1 MIGLTLSLGMLAH
14 LVLAAPPAAAAEP
27 DTAPVLPPRFERWTD
42 AEVELPLLSM
52 TVSGGVSLGS
62 YEAGYLY
69 YLMLAA
75 KLNPQLL
82 DPRVF
87 TGASAG
93 SVNALLA
100 LMASCSKPRFQA
112 DDNLFFNSWIPVGAE
127 GLFQKGKTTPVSVF
141 NSEPLAKSVELIRAE
156 WEKGLDA
163 TCDVVLG
170 ITTTRVTAQN
180 IDLVGGRVRLP
191 RTESKFS
198 MRVRG
203 LGPGVAPRVSN
214 YVNPLDPVGR
224 PLLPEDD
231 EGRIGF
237 EALSSTL
244 LASTAFPLAFAPQP
258 VSYCTTSGRLLPTEN
273 PNLPPRCST
282 SQAVTSLFY
291 DGGIFDNQ
299 PLRLAVQLASRGF
312 YRDGAIGRWR
322 PVPSLALAAI
332 PRDGVFLYM
341 DPDTDVLPELAL
353 HDRPPFDSAVS
364 YALYLAGQLVT
375 SVRTKE
381 LQSLL
386 EDSPGV
392 KRQIGTTLTYFRP
405 LSASLRNFFGL
416 FDRDIRMHDYF
427 LGMHDAARFV
437 EDVLVPWSGS
447 STLVMPEQAA
457 ARPDSGAGDSW
468 RPFLCMRAVFDH
480 VGDLE
485 SCETLMPNLVIA
497 MQVTLDTLYARCAQV
512 SDEAIKEGVSSPATV
527 HEHCRRAMAGKAPPH
542 VPGVIDEPRWRYAS
556 IDEGAFDHQLRR
568 MSAYGFVYRDLGLEA
583 AEGRYARRKIAR
595 TLNEATNQLASQQGR
610 AAVVATLG
618 RTTAQYLIYVPPDHA
633 VSLMFGT
640 RFEAAWSFTRAE
652 GAADWVRLNL
662 ALGIEGLTTIFGRP
676 ENRFLAL
683 TPKLG
688 VEFEPTI
695 LSNETLQWRLG
706 ARGGFQ
712 FSTHDAFA
720 QRGCDARLACSRV
733 VIEPYASVTV
743 FQWVRG
749 QLGFD
754 LLPPMRGLTWAFEF
768 RPSMGIELDLP

>member
-1 MIGLTLSLGMLAH
+1 MPLALGLLAR
-14 LVLAAPPAAAAEP
+14 VLLAAEP
-27 DTAPVLPPRFERWTD
+27 APAAEADSAPVLPPRFERWTD
-42 AEVELPLLSM
+42 AEVELPLLSL

-100 LMASCSKPRFQA
+100 LMASCSRPRFQA
-112 DDNLFFNSWIPVGAE
+112 DDNNFFNTWIPVGAE
-127 GLFQKGKTTPVSVF
+127 GLFKKTKTTPISVF
-141 NSEPLAKSVELIRAE
+141 NSEPLARSVELIRAE

-163 TCDVVLG
+163 TCDVMLG
-170 ITTTRVTAQN
+170 VTTTRVTAQA

-191 RTESKFS
+191 RTEAKLS

-203 LGPGVAPRVSN
+203 RGPGLAPQMTN
-214 YVNPLDPVGR
+214 YVNALDPVGR
-224 PLLPEDD
+224 PLLPADD
-231 EGRIGF
+231 EGLIGF
-237 EALSSTL
+237 DALSSTL

-258 VSYCTTSGRLLPTEN
+258 VSYCTTTGRLSHTEN
-273 PNLPPRCST
+273 ANLPPRCSA

-312 YRDGAIGRWR
+312 YRQGAIGKWR

-353 HDRPPFDSAVS
+353 HDPPPLDSAVS
-364 YALYLAGQLVT
+364 FSLYLAGQLVT

-405 LSASLRNFFGL
+405 LSSSLQNFFGF
-416 FDRDIRMHDYF
+416 FDRDVRVHDYY

-447 STLVMPEQAA
+447 SSLVMPEVAA
-457 ARPDSGAGDSW
+457 ARPDSGAGASW
-468 RPFLCMRAVFDH
+468 QPFLCMRAVFDGA
-480 VGDLE
+480 GDVA
-485 SCETLMPNLVIA
+485 SCDGLPPNLTIA
-497 MQVTLDTLYARCAQV
+497 MQVTLDTLYARCSKV
-512 SDEAIKEGVSSPATV
+512 FDESIKDGLPSPGTV
-527 HEHCRRAMAGKAPPH
+527 HEHCRRAMTGKSPPH
-542 VPGVIDEPRWRYAS
+542 VPGVLEEPHWKYAAGGE
-556 IDEGAFDHQLRR
+556 DAFDHQVRR
-568 MSAYGFVYRDLGLEA
+568 LSAYGFVYKDLGLEA
-583 AEGRYARRKIAR
+583 SQGRYARRKIAR
-595 TLNEATNQLASQQGR
+595 TLNDATNALASKQR
-610 AAVVATLG
+610 SSVAVATLG

-633 VSLMFGT
+633 LSLMFGT
-640 RFEAAWSFTRAE
+640 RLELAWSFTRAE
-652 GAADWVRLNL
+652 GAADWVRLNFAVGL
-662 ALGIEGLTTIFGRP
+662 EGLTTAFAP
-676 ENRFLAL
+676 PVNRFLAVS
-683 TPKLG
+683 PKIG
-688 VEFEPTI
+688 AEFEPTI

-706 ARGGFQ
+706 ARAGFQ
-712 FSTHDAFA
+712 FSTHDGFA
-720 QRGCDARLACSRV
+720 QAACDGRLACSRV
-733 VIEPYASVTV
+733 VIEPFAAVTV

-749 QLGFD
+749 QLAFD
-754 LLPPMRGLTWAFEF
+754 LLPPMRGLPWAFEF
-768 RPSMGIELDLP
+768 RPSIGVELDFP

>member
-1 MIGLTLSLGMLAH
+1 MGLGLSLL
-14 LVLAAPPAAAAEP
+14 LVVLAAEPAAAAET

-42 AEVELPLLSM
+42 AEVELPLLSL

-69 YLMLAA
+69 YLMLAS

-112 DDNLFFNSWIPVGAE
+112 DDNIFFNTWIPVGAE
-127 GLFQKGKTTPVSVF
+127 GLFERTRTTPISVF
-141 NSEPLAKSVELIRAE
+141 NSEPLAKSVELLRTE
-156 WEKGLDA
+156 WNKGLDPG
-163 TCDVVLG
+163 CDVVLG
-170 ITTTRVTAQN
+170 VTTTRVTAQA

-191 RTESKFS
+191 RAEAKFS

-203 LGPGVAPRVSN
+203 RGPGVAPEMTN

-224 PLLPEDD
+224 PLLPAD
-231 EGRIGF
+231 EQGLIGF
-237 EALSSTL
+237 DALSSTL

-273 PNLPPRCST
+273 PNLPPRCT
-282 SQAVTSLFY
+282 ASQAVTSLFY

-299 PLRLAVQLASRGF
+299 PLRLAVQMASRGF
-312 YRDGAIGRWR
+312 YREGALGKWR

-341 DPDTDVLPELAL
+341 DPDTDVLPDLAL
-353 HDRPPFDSAVS
+353 HDPPPLDSAVS
-364 YALYLAGQLVT
+364 YTLYLGGQLVT

-405 LSASLRNFFGL
+405 LSSSLQNFFGF
-416 FDRDIRMHDYF
+416 FDRDIRVHDYY

-447 STLVMPEQAA
+447 KSLVMPEQAA
-457 ARPDSGAGDSW
+457 AAKGSGAAGSW
-468 RPFLCMRAVFDH
+468 QPFLCMRAVFDG
-480 VGDLE
+480 VGDAARCDGLA
-485 SCETLMPNLVIA
+485 PNLTIA
-497 MQVTLDTLYARCAQV
+497 MQVTLDTLYARCAKV
-512 SDEAIKEGVSSPATV
+512 FDEAIKDGLPSPGTV
-527 HEHCRRAMAGKAPPH
+527 HEHCRRAMTGKSPPH
-542 VPGVIDEPRWRYAS
+542 VPGVREEPRWRYAARGE
-556 IDEGAFDHQLRR
+556 DPFDHQLRR
-568 MSAYGFVYRDLGLEA
+568 LSAYGFVYKDLGLEA
-583 AEGRYARRKIAR
+583 NEGRYARRKIAR
-595 TLNEATNQLASQQGR
+595 TLNEATNQLASKQNSS
-610 AAVVATLG
+610 ALVATLG
-618 RTTAQYLIYVPPDHA
+618 RTTAQYLIYVPPDHTF
-633 VSLMFGT
+633 SLLFGT
-640 RFEAAWSFTRAE
+640 RLELAWGFTRAE

-662 ALGIEGLTTIFGRP
+662 ALGLEGLTTAFAP
-676 ENRFLAL
+676 SANRFLVVS
-683 TPKLG
+683 PKVGAEL
-688 VEFEPTI
+688 EPTF
-695 LSNETLQWRLG
+695 LSNEMLQWRVG
-706 ARGGFQ
+706 ARAGFQ
-712 FSTHDAFA
+712 FSTHDGFA
-720 QRGCDARLACSRV
+720 QAACDARLPCSRV
-733 VIEPYASVTV
+733 VVEPFAAVTV

-749 QLGFD
+749 QLAFD
-754 LLPPMRGLTWAFEF
+754 LLPPMRGLPWAFEF
-768 RPSMGIELDLP
+768 RPSIGIELDFP

>member
-1 MIGLTLSLGMLAH
+1 MIGLLA
-14 LVLAAPPAAAAEP
+14 VLALAAAPAAAAET

-42 AEVELPLLSM
+42 AEVELPLLSL

-127 GLFQKGKTTPVSVF
+127 GLFQKSKTTPISVF
-141 NSEPLAKSVELIRAE
+141 NSDPLRKSVELIKAE
-156 WEKGLDA
+156 WEKGLDS

-170 ITTTRVTAQN
+170 ITTTRVTAQA

-191 RTESKFS
+191 RAEAKFG

-203 LGPGVAPRVSN
+203 LGPGVAPRLSN
-214 YVNPLDPVGR
+214 YVNPLDQLGR
-224 PLLPEDD
+224 PLLPAD
-231 EGRIGF
+231 EEGHIGF
-237 EALSSTL
+237 DALSSAL

-258 VSYCTTSGRLLPTEN
+258 VSYCTTSGRLLPNEN
-273 PNLPPRCST
+273 PNLPPRCT
-282 SQAVTSLFY
+282 ASQAVTSLFY

-299 PLRLAVQLASRGF
+299 PLRLAVQLAARGF
-312 YRDGAIGRWR
+312 FREGAIGKWR
-322 PVPSLALAAI
+322 SVPSLAHAAV

-353 HDRPPFDSAVS
+353 HDPPPLDSAVS
-364 YALYLAGQLVT
+364 YSLYLAGQLVT

-405 LSASLRNFFGL
+405 LSSSLQNFFGL
-416 FDRDIRMHDYF
+416 FDRDVRVHDYY

-447 STLVMPEQAA
+447 KSLIMPEQAA
-457 ARPDSGAGDSW
+457 AKPDSGAGGSW
-468 RPFLCMRAVFDH
+468 QPFLCMRAVFDGA
-480 VGDLE
+480 GDVA
-485 SCETLMPNLVIA
+485 SCEGLPSNLTIA

-512 SDEAIKEGVSSPATV
+512 FDEAIKDGLPSPGTV
-527 HEHCRRAMAGKAPPH
+527 HEHCRRAMTGKGPPA
-542 VPGVIDEPRWRYAS
+542 VPGVLQDGKWKYSSREEDP
-556 IDEGAFDHQLRR
+556 FDHQLRR
-568 MSAYGFVYRDLGLEA
+568 LSTFGFVYRDLGLEA
-583 AEGRYARRKIAR
+583 SEGRYARRKIAR
-595 TLNEATNQLASQQGR
+595 TLNAATNQLASKQSSS
-610 AAVVATLG
+610 ALVATLG

-640 RFEAAWSFTRAE
+640 RFEASWSFTRAE

-662 ALGIEGLTTIFGRP
+662 ALGLEGLTTVFTP
-676 ENRFLAL
+676 AASRFFVV

-688 VEFEPTI
+688 AEFEPTI

-706 ARGGFQ
+706 ARAGFQ
-712 FSTHDAFA
+712 FSTHDGFA
-720 QRGCDARLACSRV
+720 QVGCDARLPCSRV
-733 VIEPYASVTV
+733 VVEPFVAVTV

-749 QLGFD
+749 QLAFD
-754 LLPPMRGLTWAFEF
+754 VLPPMRGLPWAFEF
-768 RPSMGIELDLP
+768 RPSIGVELDFP